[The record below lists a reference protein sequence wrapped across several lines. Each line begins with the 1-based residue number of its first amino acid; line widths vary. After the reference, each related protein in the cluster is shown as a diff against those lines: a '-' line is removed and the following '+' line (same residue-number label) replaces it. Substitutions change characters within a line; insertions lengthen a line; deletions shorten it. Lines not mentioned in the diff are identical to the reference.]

1 MWGNT
6 SSVKMIDSNFSE
18 NEALKGGGVMY
29 ADIDNMVNIENCSIY
44 NNKCDDD
51 GGVLNILDFYQ
62 INISNSKIS
71 NNSVIKSLSKA
82 EGGVIRAE
90 SKY

>member
-6 SSVKMIDSNFSE
+6 TSVTMINSNFSE
-18 NEALKGGGVMY
+18 NEALKGGGVMFAGIHY
-29 ADIDNMVNIENCSIY
+29 VVNIENCSIY
-44 NNKCDDD
+44 NKCDED
-51 GGVLNILDFYQ
+51 GGVLNILDYYQ

-71 NNSVIKSLSKA
+71 NNSVIKSLPKA

>member
-1 MWGNT
+1 M
-6 SSVKMIDSNFSE
+6 
-18 NEALKGGGVMY
+18 
-29 ADIDNMVNIENCSIY
+29 
-44 NNKCDDD
+44 D
-51 GGVLNILDFYQ
+51 GGVLNILDYYQ

-71 NNSVIKSLSKA
+71 NNSVIKSFPKA